1 MLNLPADFGIPH
13 AIAIILLLTCW
24 LSYAHLLRIFAR
36 GSLNSQLAVVRRY
49 WMSSATRRAAK
60 PFDAVLLGNLMNSIA
75 FFGSAT
81 MIVLAGVLTLFTDIQ
96 GIHSTF
102 SQLKFVAPTSL
113 ELFALQI
120 GFLAFVLALCFLAYI
135 YALRKL
141 IYTTSL
147 LGALPDISE
156 KCPTHDDMVDAVTTV
171 LSEAIRTLNFGIR
184 GYYYSIAALCL
195 LISPTIC
202 ISATLI
208 ATAVLFYRQLMTPT
222 ARAIQKYVEAAHAL
236 DR

>member
-1 MLNLPADFGIPH
+1 MFNLPPDFGIAH
-13 AIAIILLLTCW
+13 AFAIVLLLFCW
-24 LSYAHLLRIFAR
+24 LSYGHLLRIFGR

-49 WMSSATRRAAK
+49 WMSAATRRAAK

-81 MIVLAGVLTLFTDIQ
+81 MIVMAGVLTLFTDIQ

-102 SQLKFVAPTSL
+102 SQLKFVQSTSL
-113 ELFALQI
+113 ELFAIQT

-156 KCPTHDDMVDAVTTV
+156 NCPTHDDMVDAITMV

-184 GYYYSIAALCL
+184 GYYYSIASVCL
-195 LISPTIC
+195 LISP
-202 ISATLI
+202 SASIFATVV

-222 ARAIQKYVEAAHAL
+222 ARAIQKYVEAAKAL